1 MEKTKK
7 KGLIGLGVAVALV
20 VICGLLPP
28 PAGATRQGML
38 ALALF
43 LGAIIMWICETMPM
57 LITAFLV
64 MFLFPIFNIMP
75 LNTVFT
81 SFGGTAFFF
90 AIATFGL
97 SAALERTSIPLRIC
111 HALTKSAKGNSKALV
126 IGLLYACLLTS
137 GIMSNLSTTIIYL
150 ALALALLNANGC
162 EPGKSNLGRCLMI
175 GIPAMAGCGG
185 MITPAGTPGN
195 ALIIGNV
202 ADKGVN
208 LSFLQWTLIF
218 APMALITCL
227 VAGLTITAVFK
238 PEKIG
243 AEALAELDR
252 RLQECGKLKS
262 QEKRILAI
270 ILVILV
276 LWVLGTW
283 IPALNVTVVAMV
295 GLAVMFLPG
304 VGGLDYDY
312 FVKKTNWNLAFTI
325 GSVGVLI
332 GALTSTGIVDV
343 LVTPLFAP
351 LGGMNPI
358 LIMFIVGVI
367 VCFIR
372 AFIPTAPAIAAL
384 FAPLLLPLAGM
395 TTLSVTSVMVI
406 PAFWACTPML
416 LWIEPIFLF
425 TFGYKYYTPG
435 ELLKWGWI
443 PSLIMCGILS
453 FTPLYLHLFGL

>member
-1 MEKTKK
+1 MEKKSK
-7 KGLIGLGVAVALV
+7 KGLIGLAIAIVLVLILSVIPVAE
-20 VICGLLPP
+20 
-28 PAGATRQGML
+28 GATRQGYQ
-38 ALALF
+38 ALGLF

-57 LITAFLV
+57 MITAFLV
-64 MFLFPIFNIMP
+64 MFIFPILNIMP
-75 LNTVFT
+75 LNTVYT
-81 SFGGTAFFF
+81 SFGGVSFFF

-97 SAALERTSIPLRIC
+97 SAALERTSVPLRIC
-111 HALTKSAKGNSKALV
+111 HALTKSSKGNSKALV
-126 IGLLYACLLTS
+126 IALMFACLITS

-150 ALALALLNANGC
+150 ALALALLKANGC
-162 EPGKSNLGRCLMI
+162 EPGKSNLGRCLLI

-195 ALIIGNV
+195 ALIIGIL
-202 ADKGVN
+202 AERGVN

-238 PEKIG
+238 PERISD
-243 AEALAELDR
+243 EAQAELDR
-252 RLQECGKLKS
+252 KLEECGKMKP
-262 QEKRILAI
+262 QEKRILGL
-270 ILVILV
+270 ILIILV
-276 LWVLGTW
+276 LWILGTW
-283 IPALNVTVVAMV
+283 VPAFNYVVVAVIGM
-295 GLAVMFLPG
+295 AIMFLPG
-304 VGGLDYDY
+304 IKGLDYEY

-332 GALTSTGIVDV
+332 GALTSTGIVDH

-351 LGGMNPI
+351 LANMNPI

-367 VCFIR
+367 VVIIR

-384 FAPLLLPLAGM
+384 FAPLLLPLAGI
-395 TTLSVTSVMVI
+395 TALSVTSVMVL

-425 TFGYKYYTPG
+425 TFGYNYYTPG

-443 PSLIMCGILS
+443 PSLIMCVILS
-453 FTPLYLHLFGL
+453 FTPFYLQLFGL